1 MGLGRGRTG
10 LVWTGPPSKALQ
22 CAAGGGCGLGVRS
35 KGVWKDACGTPAQS
49 GGCWER
55 AWPWC
60 ASLVVVGGGSGL
72 GTLVCTGSAGCLSKT
87 VSALKSAEPPQLLL
101 GQCLS
106 IPGGGCDPAAP
117 PGLPAQPRLK
127 RRRGGRWSQQSQAG
141 DFCPQPCGE
150 GTGLIWLEGRCGR
163 GGSSCSQGQPGRMYN
178 HGRDGEGSQPLIPP
192 PPAASLQPPRARPD
206 RRGLSSRCSCA

>member
-1 MGLGRGRTG
+1 MRLGVAVGLGCAPKGSGKTSA
-10 LVWTGPPSKALQ
+10 GP
-22 CAAGGGCGLGVRS
+22 
-35 KGVWKDACGTPAQS
+35 WS
-49 GGCWER
+49 GGCWGR

-60 ASLVVVGGGSGL
+60 ASLVVVEGGSGL
-72 GTLVCTGSAGCLSKT
+72 GTPVCTGSAGCLGKT
-87 VSALKSAEPPQLLL
+87 VSALKSAEPPQLLP

-106 IPGGGCDPAAP
+106 IPAGGGCDPAAP
-117 PGLPAQPRLK
+117 PGLLAQPRLK
-127 RRRGGRWSQQSQAG
+127 RRRGGWWSQWSQAG